1 MKIGMTENWN
11 IVEKGNPFRLKKI
24 LTDLLDYKDL
34 ILLFFKRDI
43 KSSYQQTILGPL
55 WLIIQPI
62 FTSIIFTIVFGNIA
76 HIATPKGISPFAFYL
91 LGLSFW
97 NYFAD
102 CFNRISSTFVS
113 NAAVF
118 GKVYFPRL
126 TVPFSVL
133 LSGLFRF
140 GIQFILFIAVYFYG
154 VLFQGYP
161 IQLNFTLL
169 LIPIYMLVI
178 CLLALGSG
186 LIVSSLT
193 TKYRDLTML
202 VAFGVQLLMYA
213 TPIAYPFFAIAS
225 NSVFYKIIQLNP
237 LTGIIEGCKY
247 AFTSEGLF
255 NAKLILADGVVAF
268 AICLSGF
275 YVFSKV
281 EKSFMDTV

>member
-1 MKIGMTENWN
+1 MSMNENWTV
-11 IVEKGNPFRLKKI
+11 VEKGNPFKVKQI
-24 LTDLLDYKDL
+24 FKDLFDYKDL
-34 ILLFFKRDI
+34 IILFFKRDI

-55 WLIIQPI
+55 WLLIQPV
-62 FTSIIFTIVFGNIA
+62 FTSVIFTIVFGNIA
-76 HIATPKGISPFAFYL
+76 HISTPKGISPFAFYL

-126 TVPFSVL
+126 TVPVSIL

-140 GIQFILFIAVYFYG
+140 SVQFLLFILVYLYG
-154 VLFQGYP
+154 VFFQNYP
-161 IQLNFTLL
+161 VQLNLTVLL
-169 LIPIYMLVI
+169 VPFYLLVI
-178 CLLALGSG
+178 CLLSLGTG

-213 TPIAYPFFAIAS
+213 TPIAYPFFTIS
-225 NSVFYKIIQLNP
+225 YDSVLYTLIQLNP

-255 NAKLILADGVVAF
+255 SIKLIVADTTTTLL
-268 AICLSGF
+268 ICFVGF
-275 YVFSKV
+275 YIFSKV
-281 EKSFMDTV
+281 EKGFMDTV

>member
-1 MKIGMTENWN
+1 MAENWN
-11 IVEKGNPFRLKKI
+11 IVERGNPFKIKKI
-24 LTDLLDYKDL
+24 LNDLVEYKDL
-34 ILLFFKRDI
+34 VVLFFKRDI

-55 WLIIQPI
+55 WLLIQPV
-62 FTSIIFTIVFGNIA
+62 FTSIVFTIVFGNIA
-76 HIATPKGISPFAFYL
+76 HISTPKGISPFAFYL

-126 TVPFSVL
+126 TVPFSIL

-140 GIQFILFIAVYFYG
+140 SVQFLLFVIVYLYGIF
-154 VLFQGYP
+154 FQGYSF
-161 IQLNFTLL
+161 QLNGTLL
-169 LIPIYMLVI
+169 LIPLYLITI
-178 CLLALGSG
+178 SFLALGTG

-202 VAFGVQLLMYA
+202 VTFGVQLLMYA
-213 TPIAYPFFAIAS
+213 TPIAYPFFAINS

-255 NAKLILADGVVAF
+255 SPKLIGVDIVVTLL
-268 AICLSGF
+268 ICLFGF
-275 YVFSKV
+275 YIFSKV
-281 EKSFMDTV
+281 EKNFMDTV